1 MENEVSSHFSFFS
14 FLSFSFLNWKNWK
27 CHWAKLKL
35 ALAQLKPRCRI
46 FPTRFRCPNLDWN
59 FKIFR
64 TKFGLIL
71 NLSKNDHSNKNAL
84 PCRCVKISLIQ
95 ANFEKLWPSLNLVR
109 TVTTFSSFGTNTSK
123 NTLVPKLENLVS
135 VRTKIRLGHTFP
147 KLTWIIEIFILRHGN
162 AFLIK

>member
-1 MENEVSSHFSFFS
+1 MTLCEDLHDLSQFWFGVNNSEFGLNSYHFFKF
-14 FLSFSFLNWKNWK
+14 WYD
-27 CHWAKLKL
+27 
-35 ALAQLKPRCRI
+35 
-46 FPTRFRCPNLDWN
+46 PTRFRCPNLDWN

-95 ANFEKLWPSLNLVR
+95 ANFDKLWPSLNLVQ
-109 TVTTFSSFGTNTSK
+109 TATIFSSFGTNTSK
-123 NTLVPKLENLVS
+123 NTLVPKLEKMVA

-147 KLTWIIEIFILRHGN
+147 KLTWIMEIFTLRHGS